1 MAKVLSSP
9 STSPRSLTVSDWVQ
23 VAVDALIEG
32 GVAAVAVEPL
42 AIRLGA
48 TKGSFY
54 HHFENRDALINAA
67 LDAWELAQTEDIIQR
82 LQLIPDP
89 RERLRAVVT
98 AAFMDRAGG
107 VRDAAL
113 LTSATDPLIKPVVAR
128 VTARRLKYMTE
139 TYVQMG
145 MPKAQARR
153 RALLLYTS
161 YLGAYEYLRVG
172 LDDLSDAE
180 LGSYTLELLNTLV
193 PPMADGDN
201 RSKSR

>member
-1 MAKVLSSP
+1 MANVLSSP
-9 STSPRSLTVSDWVQ
+9 FTSPRSLTVSDWVQ

-67 LDAWELAQTEDIIQR
+67 LDAWERSQTEDVIER

-98 AAFMDRAGG
+98 AAFMDRVGG

-139 TYVQMG
+139 TYVQIG
-145 MPKAQARR
+145 MTKAQARR

-193 PPMADGDN
+193 PAVPDGYN